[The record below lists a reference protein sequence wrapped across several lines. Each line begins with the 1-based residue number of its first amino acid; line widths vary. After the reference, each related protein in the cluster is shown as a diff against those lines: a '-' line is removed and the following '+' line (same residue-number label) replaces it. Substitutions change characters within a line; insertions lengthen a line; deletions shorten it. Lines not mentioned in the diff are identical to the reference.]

1 MVSLISLF
9 TCLEHNVSLY
19 SVLVVFSDKLNKKK
33 PSVHHFLLSIKL
45 QTDTVGDQLV
55 NIMEHLAAEDPDV
68 SPREVVETKNRAER
82 AGISN

>member
-9 TCLEHNVSLY
+9 TCLEHNVSFLH
-19 SVLVVFSDKLNKKK
+19 SRGVFRQTQQKK